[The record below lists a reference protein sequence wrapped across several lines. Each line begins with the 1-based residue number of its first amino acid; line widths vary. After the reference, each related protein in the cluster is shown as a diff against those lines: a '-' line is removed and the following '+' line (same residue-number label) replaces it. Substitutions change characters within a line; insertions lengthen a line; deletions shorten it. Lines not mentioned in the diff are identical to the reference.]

1 MWVAQSGS
9 TQRGTSSLGSYV
21 SARTPPWIRELL
33 SVRVAQRERALATR
47 TPPAPSRSVGR
58 PWRGR
63 PASSCN
69 NMLHHATTCFI
80 MQQHHATTSC
90 NNMLHHATTSCNN
103 MLHHATTRACD
114 VGKAA
119 AFAQGTRRRK
129 GRGRRRGKRAREELK
144 ELDSRD
150 FLASLDVEMEEGE
163 GLISVL
169 DKQGMNAD
177 AKS

>member
-1 MWVAQSGS
+1 M
-9 TQRGTSSLGSYV
+9 
-21 SARTPPWIRELL
+21 
-33 SVRVAQRERALATR
+33 
-47 TPPAPSRSVGR
+47 
-58 PWRGR
+58 
-63 PASSCN
+63 
-69 NMLHHATTCFI
+69 
-80 MQQHHATTSC
+80 
-90 NNMLHHATTSCNN
+90 
-103 MLHHATTRACD
+103 
-114 VGKAA
+114 GKAA